1 MTVQVHQLIREKKA
15 LPDEFDKKPWLFA
28 PFFCILQAMP
38 A

>member
-1 MTVQVHQLIREKKA
+1 VHQLITEKKA
-15 LPDEFDKKPWLFA
+15 LPDKLIKKPWLFA